1 MGAISAQVEQQ
12 ERVLDL
18 AVSLIAA
25 PDANLRHIAAHI
37 VCARV
42 EMACYSSDAVVRA
55 IELGLR
61 SARNDSVKLFIVHFL
76 SERLGQEPW
85 TEPILAAVSLYHF
98 IAAEMCPLSASELS
112 MSCQLSS
119 YAEMK
124 MLHLARDEFLSSA
137 LQLAV
142 QSPQLSEAM
151 DDIRMILIHQ
161 MASEDGAAIIE
172 EVGSG
177 SPHRRFSDLTSNK
190 MQPCRILRR
199 QV

>member
-1 MGAISAQVEQQ
+1 
-12 ERVLDL
+12 
-18 AVSLIAA
+18 
-25 PDANLRHIAAHI
+25 
-37 VCARV
+37 
-42 EMACYSSDAVVRA
+42 MACSSPDAVVRA

-61 SARNDSVKLFIVHFL
+61 STRDDSVKLFIVQFL

-142 QSPQLSEAM
+142 QSPQLSKAM
-151 DDIRMILIHQ
+151 DDIRIILIHQ